1 MTVGA
6 RRGAMAIDPKMRE
19 IAETLARQ
27 AGLSL
32 SDWLSGMAGSEGPDE
47 ALTHVDF
54 APAAGAGGYLE
65 TPRAG
70 AGSPSRFEA
79 QTHPGD
85 EMVRMTAALDRLAQ
99 RIETAEERSTSAIGG
114 VERTV
119 RGALSRLSESEQ
131 EQIATAA
138 RLESAVA
145 ETQAAQARVAARLLQ
160 MEEQAR
166 GPRSAEAVR
175 SLEAALG
182 KVAGHL
188 YEGEEATAQA
198 FAEMRERLEKAEAG
212 GAGAAE
218 VVEAV
223 VSRLG
228 ARLEEGEARTS
239 GTLRELQASFAA
251 LDARLGSLEARPE
264 AAADTAAV
272 ERLAADLRVAEQRS
286 AHAIER
292 IGHEVVDMAGALVRR
307 VQSVEHRSADT
318 IEQVGG
324 EVARIAQAM
333 ETRLVRAD
341 AVQAQAME
349 TLGSEIGRIAERLG
363 ERIAT
368 SERRSAA
375 AIDEVGEQVARVADR
390 LAQRQERAGD
400 ELAERIRL
408 SEERTARILD
418 DARATLE
425 RFSARESGPPPRMPP
440 AERSFEGPEEP
451 IYGEDPFTHFQ
462 PPAPA
467 PEALAAVLPLAEP
480 APAPAREPPPAPD
493 FGQEDLDAAE
503 GFADLPGEG
512 PEPLAPGPA
521 SEPFASGAA
530 LEAAGFEA
538 AAPPA
543 LPPEAAALDIIVPP
557 AEEAATR
564 LWNPGAFPPEPPHLT
579 TREAVERARA
589 AALAASNGGKAPSR
603 RDEPHGASPPQDDLA
618 PAPRG
623 GPFSRIPF
631 EVARPPG
638 RPGPAALGIGLAAA
652 FGVALGGLWVVE
664 GGQQGAGGGRL
675 AHFLSGGGAGADR
688 SGASAARVAQS
699 QPGAVAGPAQMAVAL
714 APDAMAP
721 PALSPER
728 QRQFASDYSAAVLR
742 VEGRQKGGVADL
754 LRLADQN
761 YAPAQFYLAKLYESG
776 SPGLKK
782 DPAAARRW
790 TERAAEGGEV
800 KAMHNLAL
808 DYFEGVGGPA
818 DQPLAAQWFRRAAD
832 QGLTDSQYNL
842 GRLYEEGFGVAQ
854 NPAEAYKWY
863 LVAGRAGDA
872 ESLAGAARMKARISA
887 PARLAAERDAAAFRA
902 VVGGPLPAQIP
913 QLAGPMVTAQRAL
926 SALGYYQGPTD
937 GSASPALRLALS
949 AYQRDQGLPATGAP
963 DAVTVAKLAAIAGAP
978 PPS

>member
-32 SDWLSGMAGSEGPDE
+32 ADWLSGMAGNEGPDE
-47 ALTHVDF
+47 ALSHEDF
-54 APAAGAGGYLE
+54 AAAVGAGSYLE

-70 AGSPSRFEA
+70 ADATPRCETA
-79 QTHPGD
+79 NHPGD

-119 RGALSRLSESEQ
+119 RGALSRLSETEQ

-160 MEEQAR
+160 IEEQAR

-188 YEGEEATAQA
+188 YEGEESTAKA
-198 FAEMRERLEKAEAG
+198 FAELRARLEKAEAG

-228 ARLEEGEARTS
+228 ARLEESEARTS

-251 LDARLGSLEARPE
+251 LDARLGSVEARPE
-264 AAADTAAV
+264 AAADTATV

-307 VQSVEHRSADT
+307 VQSVEHRNAET

-349 TLGSEIGRIAERLG
+349 TLGSEIARIAERLS

-368 SERRSAA
+368 SERRSAS

-390 LAQRQERAGD
+390 LAQRQERTSD

-418 DARATLE
+418 EARASLE
-425 RFSARESGPPPRMPP
+425 RISARGGPAAVRMPP

-451 IYGEDPFTHFQ
+451 IYGEDPFSHFEAPAQ
-462 PPAPA
+462 APALQALAVTPPLAEPPPEPMPAPPPAPA
-467 PEALAAVLPLAEP
+467 
-480 APAPAREPPPAPD
+480 
-493 FGQEDLDAAE
+493 FGQEDFDAADA
-503 GFADLPGEG
+503 FADLPG
-512 PEPLAPGPA
+512 AA
-521 SEPFASGAA
+521 SEPFAASAPQ
-530 LEAAGFEA
+530 A
-538 AAPPA
+538 AAPETAGLERAAQAASPQ
-543 LPPEAAALDIIVPP
+543 EEAALDIVVPP
-557 AEEAATR
+557 AEEAAAR
-564 LWNPGAFPPEPPHLT
+564 LWNPGAFPPEPQHLS
-579 TREAVERARA
+579 TREAVELARA
-589 AALAASNGGKAPSR
+589 AALAASNGGKAPSH
-603 RDEPHGASPPQDDLA
+603 RDDPHPASSPHDDLA
-618 PAPRG
+618 PARRG
-623 GPFSRIPF
+623 GPFSGIPL
-631 EVARPPG
+631 EVARPRG
-638 RPGPAALGIGLAAA
+638 RTGPAALGIGLAAA

-664 GGQQGAGGGRL
+664 GGQQGAGGGSV
-675 AHFLSGGGAGADR
+675 AHFLSRTGSDR
-688 SGASAARVAQS
+688 SGASAARVARS
-699 QPGAVAGPAQMAVAL
+699 QPSAPAGSPQMALAL

-721 PALSPER
+721 AALSPER
-728 QRQFASDYSAAVLR
+728 QHELASAYSAAVLR
-742 VEGRQKGGVADL
+742 VEGKQKGGAGDL

-761 YAPAQFYLAKLYESG
+761 YAPAQFYLAKLYETG
-776 SPGLKK
+776 AAGLKK

-790 TERAAEGGEV
+790 TERAADAGEV

-818 DQPLAAQWFRRAAD
+818 DEPLAAQWFRRAAD

-863 LVAGRAGDA
+863 LIAGRAGDA
-872 ESLAGAARMKARISA
+872 ESIAGAARMKARISRQA
-887 PARLAAERDAAAFRA
+887 SLAAERAAAVFRPVA
-902 VVGGPLPAQIP
+902 GGPLPTQAFQP
-913 QLAGPMVTAQRAL
+913 GGPMVTAQRAL

-949 AYQRDQGLPATGAP
+949 AYQRDQGLPTTGAP